1 MPKKHDFCELFR
13 MIKQNHIRKND
24 FIVVYNKEDQ
34 TEEDY
39 YMYNG
44 NDFKWLLDNSIYLF
58 DNFYISNLIENW
70 EFSVAY
76 KEEDKKKIL
85 EKIK

>member
-1 MPKKHDFCELFR
+1 

>member
-1 MPKKHDFCELFR
+1 

-34 TEEDY
+34 TEEDD